1 MNKVVAIKVIL
12 PDVRGLTSSQEKK
25 CLENMATDITNQLM
39 LLLKQD
45 KQQENIIY
53 WQHKIL
59 EWQIEDYNNELK
71 HRVLNEQR
79 TNNESNQ

>member
-25 CLENMATDITNQLM
+25 CIENMSTDITNQLM

-59 EWQIEDYNNELK
+59 EWQIEDYNNEMK
-71 HRVLNEQR
+71 SRFLNEQR

>member
-25 CLENMATDITNQLM
+25 CIENMATDITNQLM

-59 EWQIEDYNNELK
+59 EWQIEDYNNEMK
-71 HRVLNEQR
+71 SRFLNEQR

>member
-79 TNNESNQ
+79 TNNESN